1 MKRAKFILLYLIITI
16 QILTGCSIISDR
28 QASSEV
34 SQTAES
40 PEVIN
45 KRYEDK
51 AVIIDTVVDIFAQAD
66 INSERITQG
75 LFNELVTVLEE
86 KDTWTRVRTAD
97 GSDGWL
103 RSKFIDKDC
112 TSVKKELYSDR
123 IVITG
128 TIKTVYTNYGGGATL
143 KEAVMGTEFFIKGKR
158 KNYYEVAVPGNL
170 TGWVEMKNTIQLEA
184 NSPIPETSA
193 EDFVAT
199 VEKFKGTQY
208 LLGGVGAR
216 HGMDSAGV
224 VYICAKINGID
235 LPRGAMAQFKAA
247 KGEPVKVENVKPGD
261 LLFFG
266 ANEGETDIS
275 NIGIYIGD
283 NQILLDNK
291 AKGSIGY
298 MKLDEGNLIKRL
310 VSIKRIFSK

>member
-1 MKRAKFILLYLIITI
+1 MKRVKFIFLYLLIAV
-16 QILTGCSIISDR
+16 QIFAGCSIIDR
-28 QASSEV
+28 QTSSDIL
-34 SQTAES
+34 QNTES

-75 LFNELVTVLEE
+75 LFNEPVTVLEE
-86 KDTWTRVRTAD
+86 KDTWTKVKTVD
-97 GSDGWL
+97 GSYGWL
-103 RSKFIDKDC
+103 RSKFIDRDC

-158 KNYYEVAVPGNL
+158 KNYYEVVVPGNL
-170 TGWVEMKNTIQLEA
+170 TGWVEVKNTIQLNA
-184 NSPIPETSA
+184 KDSIPKTSA
-193 EDFVAT
+193 GDFAAT
-199 VEKFKGTQY
+199 AEKFKGTQY

-216 HGMDSAGV
+216 QGMDCSGV
-224 VYICAKINGID
+224 VYICAKINGVD
-235 LPRGAMAQFKAA
+235 LPRGAIEQFEA
-247 KGEPVKVENVKPGD
+247 VKEGPLNMGDIKSGD
-261 LLFFG
+261 LLFFS
-266 ANEGETDIS
+266 ANEEQSEVSDV
-275 NIGIYIGD
+275 GIYIGD
-283 NQILLDNK
+283 NQILFDNK

-298 MKLDEGNLIKRL
+298 TKLDEGNLMKRI
-310 VSIKRIFSK
+310 VGIKRIFEK